1 MTNVFHIRMW
11 YMKVESWILFLWLT
25 RCHHRNHFRWFRV
38 HCKKM
43 WQTWFSLLKN
53 AILMNNDAFLQFHGH
68 IRTRQ
73 QMQKNTVNVEAKKN
87 KQERR
92 QSENMFPNS
101 LRANH
106 QELLNYGPE
115 ARKNSF
121 WKSWRI
127 TIQTSTNS
135 IYSSIKTRESD
146 TQVKK
151 TTSRNQTLPSKL
163 TTTVHTKDGGLL
175 MRDHQHV
182 Q

>member
-1 MTNVFHIRMW
+1 
-11 YMKVESWILFLWLT
+11 
-25 RCHHRNHFRWFRV
+25 
-38 HCKKM
+38 M

-73 QMQKNTVNVEAKKN
+73 QMQNNTVNVEEKKN

-115 ARKNSF
+115 A
-121 WKSWRI
+121 
-127 TIQTSTNS
+127 
-135 IYSSIKTRESD
+135 
-146 TQVKK
+146 
-151 TTSRNQTLPSKL
+151 
-163 TTTVHTKDGGLL
+163 
-175 MRDHQHV
+175 
-182 Q
+182 